1 MPKNKFQAKMSIFGL
16 NLISQS
22 FGEFKKSVVILMV
35 EVYIHHLGVFN
46 FAEFKNKWTFC
57 MSLLVLKMGIGSSWR
72 ATGIL
77 AASLMNGLVSSVL
90 ILEFKKSQALKTQ
103 LLLKKY

>member
-1 MPKNKFQAKMSIFGL
+1 MSILGL
-16 NLISQS
+16 NLIYQS
-22 FGEFKKSVVILMV
+22 FGEFKKSVVVLLV

-57 MSLLVLKMGIGSSWR
+57 MSLLKVGIGSSWG

-77 AASLMNGLVSSVL
+77 AVSSGF
-90 ILEFKKSQALKTQ
+90 ID
-103 LLLKKY
+103 

>member
-1 MPKNKFQAKMSIFGL
+1 MSILGL
-16 NLISQS
+16 NLIYQS
-22 FGEFKKSVVILMV
+22 FGEFKKSVVVLVV

-57 MSLLVLKMGIGSSWR
+57 MSLLKVGIGSSWG

-77 AASLMNGLVSSVL
+77 AVSSG
-90 ILEFKKSQALKTQ
+90 FSD
-103 LLLKKY
+103 

>member
-1 MPKNKFQAKMSIFGL
+1 MCILGL
-16 NLISQS
+16 NLIYQS
-22 FGEFKKSVVILMV
+22 FGEFKKSVVVLMV

-57 MSLLVLKMGIGSSWR
+57 MSLLKVGIGSSWG

-77 AASLMNGLVSSVL
+77 AVSSGF
-90 ILEFKKSQALKTQ
+90 ID
-103 LLLKKY
+103 